1 MLKEI
6 TTPLAPQA
14 IGPYSQ
20 AVQWENFIFCSGQI
34 PLDSTGK
41 IVDSDI
47 TKQTEQ
53 VLKNIKQI
61 LLANNSSLRDV
72 VKTTIFLTNLDD
84 FPQVN
89 EAYRL
94 YFTKPYP
101 ARSTIQVSKLP
112 MNAAIEIEALA
123 ILGSS

>member
-6 TTPLAPQA
+6 TTSLAPQA

-20 AVQWENFIFCSGQI
+20 AVQWEKFIFCSGQI

-89 EAYRL
+89 EAYRI